1 MTSSPELAKK
11 IVADLEHAGVTDIV
25 YCPGSRNAPLALAFA
40 ASGLRIHSRIDERSA
55 SFTALGMARVT
66 GRPVPVVTTS
76 GTAVA
81 NCLPAMIEAY
91 YAAVPFVV
99 LSADRPE
106 RYVGTGASQTIV
118 QDKLFEPYAPT
129 VHSVR
134 EALAYQQVHI
144 NVPFDTPLVG
154 ELGDNIQPAET
165 AGKWGTP
172 EVDEREIE
180 LDITKNTLVI
190 AGDGA
195 KEIPGLEDVPTLA
208 EPTAPA
214 PYHPVHPLAATMF
227 DQLEKPEQIVVVGHP
242 TLHRDVMKLTN
253 EVPKIIVRQ
262 PGEHYVTDP
271 EGTAQEV
278 VTSLKVTG
286 TPRADWVK
294 IVDAA
299 SELAAEAVREQLEN
313 FTGLT
318 VAAAVADSLYQGNA
332 LFVGA
337 SNPVRDIHF
346 AGLPFQGVDT
356 YSPRGAAGIDG
367 SVSQAIGVALAHQ
380 AQDPTSP
387 TAPRTVALLGDVTFL
402 HDVGGLLTV
411 DGSPRPENLTI
422 VVANDNGGG
431 IFETLEQ
438 GAPEY
443 RAMFEPFFGTPHTDV
458 SIEHIADA
466 YGIDYCKVVDLPGL
480 QKELDREPTG
490 VRLIEAVTD
499 RDNLRAM
506 HEKMRARMHV

>member
-1 MTSSPELAKK
+1 MTSSPELAKQ
-11 IVADLEHAGVTDIV
+11 IVADLAKSGVTDVV

-40 ASGLRIHSRIDERSA
+40 ESSLRVHSRIDERSA
-55 SFTALGMARVT
+55 SFTALGMARVA

-81 NCLPAMIEAY
+81 NCLPAMVEAY
-91 YAAVPFVV
+91 YSATPFVV

-106 RYVGTGASQTIV
+106 RYVGKGASQTIV
-118 QDKLFEPYAPT
+118 QKNLFEPYAPT
-129 VHSVR
+129 VSSVG
-134 EALAYQQVHI
+134 EALEYQQVHI
-144 NVPFDTPLVG
+144 NVPFDVPLVG
-154 ELGDNIQPAET
+154 PAESPEAT
-165 AGKWGTP
+165 VGTWERP
-172 EVDEREIE
+172 GVEKREVSI
-180 LDITKNTLVI
+180 DISKNTLVI

-208 EPTAPA
+208 EPTVPA
-214 PYHPVHPLAATMF
+214 PYHPVHPLAAAMF
-227 DQLEKPEQIVVVGHP
+227 DQLDKPEQIVVVGHP

-253 EVPKIIVRQ
+253 EVPKIVVKQ

-271 EGTAQEV
+271 EDTAQEIA
-278 VTSLKVTG
+278 TELKVTG
-286 TPRADWVK
+286 QPRDEWLK
-294 IVDAA
+294 ILDAA
-299 SELAAEAVREQLEN
+299 SELGAESVREQLEQ

-318 VAAAVADSLYQGNA
+318 VAAAVADSLYQTNA

-337 SNPVRDIHF
+337 SNPIRDIHL
-346 AGLPFQGVDT
+346 AGLPFEGVDT

-380 AQDPTSP
+380 SSDPTAP

-402 HDVGGLLTV
+402 HDVGGLLIV
-411 DGSPRPENLTI
+411 DGSSRPENLTI

-443 RAMFEPFFGTPHTDV
+443 RDAFEPFFGTPHTDV
-458 SIEHIADA
+458 DIAHIAEA
-466 YGIDYCKVVDLPGL
+466 YGIEYTKVVDLPSL
-480 QKELDREPTG
+480 QEELEREPTG
-490 VRLIEAVTD
+490 IRIIEAVTD
-499 RDNLRAM
+499 RDNLRDIHAS
-506 HEKMRARMHV
+506 MRARMHV